1 MERKRGTSLAERTVT
16 SASWNIVASLTKVV
30 VLFIRSVLLARWL
43 PVEAFGVYALANSIT
58 ALTAPLPNFGMESAF
73 LHRAPE
79 TQDESHAAA
88 IHFTLKTLFT
98 LAWASA
104 LAIGTLILVK
114 GEDRAV
120 MLAII
125 AVRAGIQLTQ
135 TPQLILTRR
144 VIHRRLALIQLL
156 KAILSTVVALGIAR
170 YRATVWALVATDLVT
185 FALTFVALYVWHPVW
200 RPRMVWDRAGT
211 RYFLSFGSRAFLS
224 TLLARALDRTDDLWT
239 GLFLGKTPLSFYS
252 RAYRFANY
260 PRTILAAPL
269 NTVAG
274 GTYAEL
280 KGNRAGLSRAFFR
293 VNAFLV
299 RSGFL
304 LAGLLA
310 LIAPEFI
317 RLLLGEKWLPM
328 LDAFRF
334 MLVYTL
340 FDPIKGTIGKLFVAV
355 GKPELVVMARSIQLA
370 VMVAGLFLLGLPFG
384 ITGVALAVDLM
395 LVVGIAILLWQA
407 RVYVDFSVIRL
418 FAAPTVALLVGLA
431 LSLAAMELPGVIG
444 SDWRTG
450 AVKAGVFSIAYG
462 MLLLIF
468 EHHYFLEMATLVR
481 GRLPVRPKR

>member
-1 MERKRGTSLAERTVT
+1 MARKQETSLAERTVT
-16 SASWNIVASLTKVV
+16 SASWNIVASLVKVV

-79 TQDESHAAA
+79 TEDEEHAAA
-88 IHFTLKTLFT
+88 VHFTLKTIFT
-98 LAWASA
+98 LVWAGA
-104 LAIGTLILVK
+104 LAVGMLVLA
-114 GEDRAV
+114 EETDRIV
-120 MLAII
+120 MLAIV
-125 AVRAGIQLTQ
+125 AVRASIQLTQ

-144 VIHRRLALIQLL
+144 VVHRRLAAIQLL
-156 KAILSTVVALGIAR
+156 NALLSTAIALGIAS

-185 FALTFVALYVWHPVW
+185 FLLSFFALYVWRPVW
-200 RPRMVWDRAGT
+200 RPHWTWDLKAI

-310 LIAPEFI
+310 LVAPEFI

-340 FDPIKGTIGKLFVAV
+340 FDPIKVTVGKLFIAV

-370 VMVAGLFLLGLPFG
+370 VMVAGLFSLGIPFG

-395 LVVGIAILLWQA
+395 LVVGIAVLLWQA
-407 RVYVDFSVIRL
+407 RAYVDFSVTRL
-418 FAAPTVALLVGLA
+418 FAAPLAALVAGLSLALLVVSIPGL
-431 LSLAAMELPGVIG
+431 GG

-450 AVKAGVFSIAYG
+450 LVKASAFTVTYG
-462 MLLLIF
+462 IFLLLL
-468 EHHYFLEMATLVR
+468 ERRYLLEMLRVVSSRLAVR
-481 GRLPVRPKR
+481 LK